1 MKKMKKNALKALVA
15 LLTGI
20 AIISSP
26 LCTMTARAETGWDE
40 DTCKW
45 IYINDDYEDGH
56 FVREG
61 GINSLDGIAAE
72 SREESEELEDYL
84 QSHDYILCNTR
95 NRDLTQEEFDT
106 IKPTLQKVLIYDEI
120 VDESAGFYYQDR
132 KLFIYRPVYETIMS
146 QIQESPIGIPNYN
159 SVVELATSLVIVDYT
174 VWNSIDNIGRIYTN
188 EYINENLAKYDA
200 EMGTHYDEH
209 AGFLYITTNIDS
221 RIIFVE
227 RNTQTYQQV
236 DVKKNEPLL
245 IKIREGWFKIDT
257 INGIKVS
264 ENESL
269 LGDYKNNNFK
279 LSEKFTAENP
289 MVINLI
295 PVNEKYDINEDFDF
309 DADTKIVWQW
319 HDIDPSEQQVEVGD
333 VPDSKTANEPASV
346 GDIVRWIVLCGM
358 GLTVLILLIAYLYA
372 KKKNKNVH

>member
-1 MKKMKKNALKALVA
+1 MKKNALKALVA

-26 LCTMTARAETGWDE
+26 FCAITARAETGWDE

-61 GINSLDGIAAE
+61 GVNSLDGIIAE
-72 SREESEELEDYL
+72 SREESEELENYL

-132 KLFIYRPVYETIMS
+132 KLYIYRPVYETIMS

-174 VWNSIDNIGRIYTN
+174 MWNSIDNIGRIYTN

-295 PVNEKYDINEDFDF
+295 PVNEKYGINEDYDF
-309 DADTKIVWQW
+309 DAESKIVWQW
-319 HDIDPSEQQVEVGD
+319 HDIDPSEKQVEVDGT
-333 VPDSKTANEPASV
+333 PAIAEPKTPATV
-346 GDIVRWIVLCGM
+346 GDIIRWIVLGGM
-358 GLTVLILLIAYLYA
+358 GLTALILLITYLYA
-372 KKKNKNVH
+372 KKKNKNIH